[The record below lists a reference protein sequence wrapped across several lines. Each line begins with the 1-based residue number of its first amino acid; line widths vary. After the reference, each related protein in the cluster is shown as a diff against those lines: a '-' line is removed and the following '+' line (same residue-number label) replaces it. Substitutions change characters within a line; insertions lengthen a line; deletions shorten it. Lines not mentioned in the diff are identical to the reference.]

1 MIRSGDCLPVTDQA
15 GFAVVFKRR
24 RYDMQPTPVGRGS
37 AMAHAQVNPSDL
49 WSDINRL
56 RQAGPLV
63 HNITN
68 FVVMNF
74 TANVLLAVGASPVMA
89 HAHDEVGEMAGIA
102 QALVLNI
109 GTLEPAWIESMK
121 RALKVAAARPIP
133 TVLDP
138 VGAGATQYRNRAIA
152 ELMAV
157 AAPTVIRGNASEI
170 MSVAGSA
177 TRTRGV
183 DSSTEAADATGHAL
197 SLAKQIE
204 GVVCVSGAVDHIV
217 DTEGRHAALANGDIW
232 MTKVTGTGCAASAL
246 VAAFCAV
253 QPDYW
258 RATVAAM
265 ALLSV
270 AGEVAC
276 ETLRAS
282 GHGVGS
288 LPAAMIDRLQL
299 LDEVAFI
306 ARLRLEAAR

>member
-1 MIRSGDCLPVTDQA
+1 
-15 GFAVVFKRR
+15 
-24 RYDMQPTPVGRGS
+24 
-37 AMAHAQVNPSDL
+37 MASVQVSPSDL

-56 RQAGPLV
+56 RQAGPLI

-89 HAHDEVGEMAGIA
+89 HAHEEVGEMAGIA
-102 QALVLNI
+102 QGLVLNI

-121 RALKVAAARPIP
+121 RALRIAAMRPIP

-157 AAPTVIRGNASEI
+157 ASPSVIRGNASEI
-170 MSVAGSA
+170 MNVAGSA
-177 TRTRGV
+177 TRTKGV
-183 DSSTEAADATGHAL
+183 DSSTDAADATGHAF
-197 SLAKQIE
+197 SLARQTG
-204 GVVCVSGAVDHIV
+204 GVVCVSGATDHIV
-217 DTEGRHAALANGDIW
+217 DHEGRHAALANGDIW

-246 VAAFCAV
+246 IAAFCAV

-265 ALLSV
+265 ALLAV
-270 AGEVAC
+270 AGELAA
-276 ETLRAS
+276 EALRTR

-288 LPAAMIDRLQL
+288 LPAEMIDRLQL
-299 LDEVAFI
+299 VDEVAFT
-306 ARLRLEAAR
+306 ARLRLE